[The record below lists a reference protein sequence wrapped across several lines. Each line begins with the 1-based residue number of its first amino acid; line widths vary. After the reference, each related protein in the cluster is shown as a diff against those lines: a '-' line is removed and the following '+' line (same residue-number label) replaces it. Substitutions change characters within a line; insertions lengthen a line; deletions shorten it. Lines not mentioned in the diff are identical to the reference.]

1 MPFGDWNGDGDV
13 SAGEALGTAAL
24 LSGIAGSG
32 GPGDSGDGKPP
43 RCGGGG
49 GCGCMGCL
57 PFIAG
62 VLVAYFLV
70 EISSGAADKGCPSAL
85 QLRG

>member
-32 GPGDSGDGKPP
+32 GPGDSGDGEPP

-49 GCGCMGCL
+49 GCGCCL

-70 EISSGAADKGCPSAL
+70 EIIFWGW
-85 QLRG
+85 

>member
-32 GPGDSGDGKPP
+32 GPGDSGDGEPP
-43 RCGGGG
+43 RCGVGG

-70 EISSGAADKGCPSAL
+70 EIIFWGG
-85 QLRG
+85 

>member
-1 MPFGDWNGDGDV
+1 M
-13 SAGEALGTAAL
+13 

-32 GPGDSGDGKPP
+32 GPGDSGDGEPP

>member
-13 SAGEALGTAAL
+13 SVGEALGTAAL

-32 GPGDSGDGKPP
+32 GSGDPGDGEPP
-43 RCGGGG
+43 RGGGGG

-57 PFIAG
+57 PFLVGA
-62 VLVAYFLV
+62 LVAYFLL
-70 EISSGAADKGCPSAL
+70 ELIFWGW
-85 QLRG
+85 

>member
-1 MPFGDWNGDGDV
+1 MSFGDWNGDGDV
-13 SAGEALGTAAL
+13 SVGEALGTAAL

-32 GPGDSGDGKPP
+32 GSGDPGDGEPP
-43 RCGGGG
+43 RGGGGG

-70 EISSGAADKGCPSAL
+70 EIIFWGW
-85 QLRG
+85 

>member
-1 MPFGDWNGDGDV
+1 MPFGDWNGDGYV
-13 SAGEALGTAAL
+13 SVGEALGTAAL

-32 GPGDSGDGKPP
+32 GSGDPGGGEPP
-43 RCGGGG
+43 RGGGGGG

-70 EISSGAADKGCPSAL
+70 EIIFWGG
-85 QLRG
+85 

>member
-1 MPFGDWNGDGDV
+1 MTFGDWNGDGDV

-32 GPGDSGDGKPP
+32 GPGDSGDGEPP

-70 EISSGAADKGCPSAL
+70 EIIFWGG
-85 QLRG
+85 

>member
-1 MPFGDWNGDGDV
+1 M
-13 SAGEALGTAAL
+13 

-32 GPGDSGDGKPP
+32 GPGDSGDGEPP
-43 RCGGGG
+43 RCRGGG

-70 EISSGAADKGCPSAL
+70 EIIFWGG
-85 QLRG
+85 

>member
-13 SAGEALGTAAL
+13 SVGEALGTAAL

-32 GPGDSGDGKPP
+32 GSGDPGGGEPP

-57 PFIAG
+57 PFISG

-70 EISSGAADKGCPSAL
+70 EIIFWGW
-85 QLRG
+85 